1 MPGIDGK
8 AAYEITGSTA
18 DESCRGFDNDH
29 SGWLLTPG
37 VEGLGRLAAMP
48 QSPFGRMVV
57 TTNFD
62 PLIGASIAAHG
73 GSSFRS
79 FLYRDGSLN
88 QIDGPGTHVVH
99 LHGYWYG
106 SDTLH
111 TPQQLLQER
120 PQLRASLA
128 HLLRDHIVVVMAYGG
143 WDDAFTQAMMSVVLE
158 DSSFPEIIWCFYN
171 DKPTLTPEFDAM
183 LRPGIARGRVTL
195 YSGVNAHSFLPKLAD
210 AWGAPVMPALVTDP
224 GDDDLAGEQESDET
238 TPEDR
243 LTNQEKTAAAR
254 GYTGPLVE
262 KIIREDSPPV
272 VEFLVG
278 RDDDVE
284 VLRNSDFRVAFVTG
298 FGGQGKSAL
307 VAQYFADDI
316 ATKGFALRIWRDCR
330 ERGARF
336 EDQIIA
342 IIEAL
347 GAGKAMGAELAKQPM
362 EDLAELFVQLTV
374 DAPVLIIFDNVD
386 HYVDLERLQ
395 LIGSAGE
402 FIDRLLTLDTSSR
415 LILTC
420 RPPIRGN
427 AAPMLTHHLEG
438 LDLDAAKQLFALRRA
453 GSSADAIARAH
464 VATKGHAFW
473 LDLLAA
479 QVAKRSPVVELDE
492 LLQSI
497 SEGTGEIPDATL
509 RSIWNSL
516 RPREQVTLQALAEGM
531 RPATLLELADY
542 VRREI
547 NYNAVTKAINL
558 LRDLNLVVLKARVG
572 QLDTF
577 ELHPLIRT
585 FIQKTFPRQERVP
598 YILAILQTY
607 VAWLAPFLSELGSGN
622 APEAVARSLEAAELC
637 INAERTE
644 EALERLRTVCKTVRW
659 REPPGE
665 FVRIAQR
672 LFSQADLATLKK
684 HQDFDHVYGNYVELL
699 ANLGQIATA
708 AEALADYEETL
719 EGKDARY
726 IHYCDLQCYL
736 HWMNGEF
743 PIAIKWGVEGEKL
756 KESGVDTS
764 YSSAHHLALAQRD
777 SGAIDPALQYFLKG
791 LSIEQV
797 IDPAHADVDLGGSYY
812 GNVGRCLHL
821 MGQTDTALA
830 CYRKSASLIE
840 DEKSA
845 FFENQAYI
853 RQWVGELL
861 LTGGHTKLAR
871 QYFEAAIVKW
881 SVVSPPKAAN
891 LRDYVTATFGAETKP
906 VDAKA
911 AEASF
916 LAWMVAEREHL
927 VEQVDIV

>member
-1 MPGIDGK
+1 
-8 AAYEITGSTA
+8 
-18 DESCRGFDNDH
+18 
-29 SGWLLTPG
+29 
-37 VEGLGRLAAMP
+37 
-48 QSPFGRMVV
+48 
-57 TTNFD
+57 
-62 PLIGASIAAHG
+62 
-73 GSSFRS
+73 
-79 FLYRDGSLN
+79 
-88 QIDGPGTHVVH
+88 
-99 LHGYWYG
+99 
-106 SDTLH
+106 
-111 TPQQLLQER
+111 
-120 PQLRASLA
+120 
-128 HLLRDHIVVVMAYGG
+128 
-143 WDDAFTQAMMSVVLE
+143 
-158 DSSFPEIIWCFYN
+158 
-171 DKPTLTPEFDAM
+171 
-183 LRPGIARGRVTL
+183 
-195 YSGVNAHSFLPKLAD
+195 
-210 AWGAPVMPALVTDP
+210 MPALAP
-224 GDDDLAGEQESDET
+224 EAGDDDLVGEQQPADTASANKPAD
-238 TPEDR
+238 
-243 LTNQEKTAAAR
+243 QEKAAEAS

-262 KIIREDSPPV
+262 KIVREDSPPV

-278 RDDDVE
+278 RDDDIE
-284 VLRNSDFRVAFVTG
+284 LLRSSEFRVAFVTG

-330 ERGARF
+330 ERSARF

-347 GAGKAMGAELAKQPM
+347 GAGKAIGAELAKQPM
-362 EDLAELFVQLTV
+362 EDLAELFVQLTA

-402 FIDRLLTLDTSSR
+402 FIDRLLTLDTASR

-420 RPPIRGN
+420 RPPIRGD

-453 GSSADAIARAH
+453 GSSEDAIARAH

-531 RPATLLELADY
+531 RPATLMELADY

-547 NYNAVTKAINL
+547 NYNAVAKAINL

-585 FIQKTFPRQERVP
+585 FIQMTFPRQERVP

-665 FVRIAQR
+665 FVRIAV
-672 LFSQADLATLKK
+672 QALR
-684 HQDFDHVYGNYVELL
+684 HVIQMG
-699 ANLGQIATA
+699 
-708 AEALADYEETL
+708 AEAMRISRIVSMTCACGLARPSTPTSQWTL
-719 EGKDARY
+719 RSAIMPRSTNSACTKSRASSMPCLSLISLG
-726 IHYCDLQCYL
+726 
-736 HWMNGEF
+736 
-743 PIAIKWGVEGEKL
+743 IANSISRASCASL
-756 KESGVDTS
+756 R
-764 YSSAHHLALAQRD
+764 SSAASTSFQSRSLSRHCSSAP
-777 SGAIDPALQYFLKG
+777 SGSITSLWTTPALF
-791 LSIEQV
+791 
-797 IDPAHADVDLGGSYY
+797 
-812 GNVGRCLHL
+812 
-821 MGQTDTALA
+821 
-830 CYRKSASLIE
+830 
-840 DEKSA
+840 EKS
-845 FFENQAYI
+845 
-853 RQWVGELL
+853 W
-861 LTGGHTKLAR
+861 
-871 QYFEAAIVKW
+871 
-881 SVVSPPKAAN
+881 
-891 LRDYVTATFGAETKP
+891 LRP
-906 VDAKA
+906 
-911 AEASF
+911 SRSSCSRS
-916 LAWMVAEREHL
+916 AER
-927 VEQVDIV
+927 